1 MKIAKGSI
9 RFSRKD
15 KQKFFSTLNKRV
27 NAYFKD
33 NNLRKTGNWKLHL
46 KTVILITLFVT
57 PYVLLLSL
65 DLSQW
70 VKLVLCVLLGF
81 GMAGI
86 GMNVMHEGNHGSYSR
101 YGWVNK
107 IMGGAIYIL
116 AGNVFNWK
124 VQHNV
129 LHHSFTNI
137 HGHDE
142 DLEAGT
148 VMRFSKHAKWLAI
161 HRFQHL
167 YFIILYGLMTLR
179 WVITTDFIQ
188 LKRYLKLNLSYKKKI
203 SPTREWLVLVL
214 SKTFYVALWIVL
226 PMLVLDLAWWKILI
240 GFVVMHYT
248 AGIILSVVFQLAH
261 ITTNTDMPLPSTTG
275 SMKNTWAIHQLLTT
289 GNFAPK
295 NSFINWFTGGLNHQI
310 EHHIFPYISHIHYKN
325 IGKIVKKTAREFD
338 LPYNEF
344 KTFGAAFSSHYELL
358 KSLAKKPNPAT

>member
-1 MKIAKGSI
+1 MMTNYQNHYFCLHNLDFMKIAKGSI

-33 NNLRKTGNWKLHL
+33 NNLRKTGKLKLHL
-46 KTVILITLFVT
+46 KTVILVTLFII

-65 DLSQW
+65 DLNQW
-70 VKLVLCVLLGF
+70 IKLGLCVLLGF

-101 YGWVNK
+101 YDWVNK

-148 VMRFSKHAKWLAI
+148 VMRFSSM
-161 HRFQHL
+161 QNGVQ
-167 YFIILYGLMTLR
+167 FIVSNI
-179 WVITTDFIQ
+179 FI
-188 LKRYLKLNLSYKKKI
+188 LSY
-203 SPTREWLVLVL
+203 
-214 SKTFYVALWIVL
+214 Y
-226 PMLVLDLAWWKILI
+226 M
-240 GFVVMHYT
+240 GY
-248 AGIILSVVFQLAH
+248 
-261 ITTNTDMPLPSTTG
+261 
-275 SMKNTWAIHQLLTT
+275 
-289 GNFAPK
+289 
-295 NSFINWFTGGLNHQI
+295 
-310 EHHIFPYISHIHYKN
+310 
-325 IGKIVKKTAREFD
+325 
-338 LPYNEF
+338 
-344 KTFGAAFSSHYELL
+344 
-358 KSLAKKPNPAT
+358 